1 MKSPHTGISRII
13 HAFIYSYNGFKS
25 TLQSEA
31 AFRQDLAIFIIG
43 TLITLFLPFGVLAK
57 GLMISAL
64 ILILLM
70 ELINTAIE
78 TVIDRISPDYH
89 EFSKKAKDIGS
100 LLVLISFLN
109 AFVIWISIFIQFS
122 K

>member
-1 MKSPHTGISRII
+1 MKSPHTVISLII